1 MNDQSGGFPQN
12 GAVAPFSNA
21 GLPSVAMRDLVV
33 AARAKKGSQVS
44 PSEIWRV
51 IRKWWWL
58 IAGIVLACLLAAIA
72 LSLLVTPEYRAR
84 TTLEINREGVQP
96 VNMGNLQGAQ
106 SGFFQDRDFINTQ
119 AGLLRS
125 RALAERVARSINLAN
140 NSAYV
145 NPAMERTSRDSAA
158 TSIVA
163 ASLTVEPVRDSRL
176 IALSVDSPSPELAQ
190 RIANSYAETF
200 IRSSLE
206 RRFEANSYAR
216 NFLEQRL
223 GTIRANLERSE
234 RQLVEYAQRQGI
246 VTLNVSSA
254 SSQQGGSGG
263 EQPLDAVSLMQLNN
277 ALQNARAARIA
288 AEQRY
293 RQAEANRSNMTALE
307 SPTIQELSTRRAQLQ
322 AEYQEKLGIFQPDY
336 PQMVQL
342 RSRIDALSA
351 AIAQEGRNVSSSLRS
366 EFESA
371 RAQEAQ
377 LQERVDGLTRNLLN
391 LRERS
396 IQYTILQ
403 RDVDTNRALYDA
415 LLQRYKEVGVAGG
428 VGMNAVSVVDRA
440 QIPGAPF
447 KPNIPLNL
455 IIGLFAG
462 LVLGF
467 GSAFALEWMDDT
479 IKTPDDLTGKLQIA
493 SLGVI
498 PAAAKGSS
506 VQEDLSDSRSQISEA
521 YQSVRTALQ
530 FSTEHGVPRTL
541 LMTSTRAG
549 EGKSSTAL
557 SVAHAAAS
565 LGASV
570 LLIDADLR
578 KPSFR
583 GPSSQSDGLS
593 NLLAG
598 GDNLEECIHPTSSEG
613 LFLLPAG
620 KIPPNPA
627 ELLAAGRM
635 SKVLDKVTKMF
646 DYVVIDGPPVLGLA
660 DAPLLSSQCEGTLM
674 VVEAGAIRRTAALN
688 AVNRLRAADAN
699 IVGGILTKFNATKS
713 GYGYGYGYG
722 YGEDGG
728 KYAYAEG
735 EKPKRQ
741 IELLKSA

>member
-21 GLPSVAMRDLVV
+21 GLPSMAMRDMVV
-33 AARAKKGSQVS
+33 AARAKQASPIN
-44 PSEIWRV
+44 PSEIWRI

-84 TTLEINREGVQP
+84 TTVEINREGVQP
-96 VNMGNLQGAQ
+96 VQMGNIQTPSSA
-106 SGFFQDRDFINTQ
+106 FFQDRDFINTQ

-125 RALAERVARSINLAN
+125 RALAERVSRSINLAN
-140 NSAYV
+140 NAAFV
-145 NPAMERTSRDSAA
+145 NPALEREARTDAA

-163 ASLTVEPVRDSRL
+163 GSLTVEPVRDSRL
-176 IALSVDSPSPELAQ
+176 IGLSVESTSPELAM

-223 GTIRANLERSE
+223 GTIRARLEQSE
-234 RQLVEYAQRQGI
+234 RQLVAYAQRQGI
-246 VTLNVSSA
+246 VTLNVNSNSSA
-254 SSQQGGSGG
+254 QGGSGS

-293 RQAEANRSNMTALE
+293 RQAEANRSNMTAME
-307 SPTIQELSTRRAQLQ
+307 NSTIQELSTRRAQLQ

-336 PQMVQL
+336 PQMIQL
-342 RSRIDALSA
+342 RTRIDALGA

-371 RAQEAQ
+371 RAQESQ
-377 LQERVDGLTRNLLN
+377 LQERVDGLTRNLLS

-440 QIPGAPF
+440 QMPSSPF

-455 IIGLFAG
+455 IIGLLGG
-462 LVLGF
+462 LVLGL

-479 IKTPDDLTGKLQIA
+479 IKTPDDLMSKLQIA

-506 VQEDLSDSRSQISEA
+506 VQDELSDARSQISEA

-541 LMTSTRAG
+541 LVSSTRAG

-557 SVAHAAAS
+557 SVANAAAS
-565 LGASV
+565 LGATV

-598 GDNLEECIHPTSSEG
+598 GDNLEECIHPTSQEG

-635 SKVLDKVTKMF
+635 SKVLERVTKMF

-722 YGEDGG
+722 YGDGDG

-735 EKPKRQ
+735 DKPKRQ

>member
-1 MNDQSGGFPQN
+1 MN
-12 GAVAPFSNA
+12 
-21 GLPSVAMRDLVV
+21 
-33 AARAKKGSQVS
+33 
-44 PSEIWRV
+44 
-51 IRKWWWL
+51 
-58 IAGIVLACLLAAIA
+58 
-72 LSLLVTPEYRAR
+72 PEFGWITSA
-84 TTLEINREGVQP
+84 
-96 VNMGNLQGAQ
+96 
-106 SGFFQDRDFINTQ
+106 SFFQDRDYINTQ

-125 RALAERVARSINLAN
+125 RALAERVARSLNLAN
-140 NSAYV
+140 
-145 NPAMERTSRDSAA
+145 DG
-158 TSIVA
+158 SIVDP
-163 ASLTVEPVRDSRL
+163 SLDRVARDNIVTGIVAGSLAVEPIRDSRL
-176 IALSVDSPSPELAQ
+176 IALTVESTSPDLAA
-190 RIANSYAETF
+190 RIANAYAETF

-223 GTIRANLERSE
+223 GTIRARLEQSE
-234 RQLVEYAQRQGI
+234 RQLVAYAQRQGI
-246 VTLNVSSA
+246 VSLNVDSGSA
-254 SSQQGGSGG
+254 TDGGSRS
-263 EQPLDAVSLMQLNN
+263 EQPLDAMSLVQLNN
-277 ALQNARAARIA
+277 SLQQARAARIA

-293 RQAEANRSNMTALE
+293 RQAQMNQSTTQALE
-307 SPTIQELSTRRAQLQ
+307 NPVIQELQTRRGQLQ

-342 RSRIDALSA
+342 RTRIQALEREIASA
-351 AIAQEGRNVSSSLRS
+351 SRNVSSSLRS
-366 EFESA
+366 EFEA
-371 RAQEAQ
+371 AQAQEAQ
-377 LQERVDGLTRNLLN
+377 LQQRVDGLTRNLLN

-440 QIPGAPF
+440 QTPGAPF

-455 IIGLFAG
+455 MIGLFAG

-479 IKTPDDLTGKLQIA
+479 IKTPDDLISKLQIA

-498 PAAAKGSS
+498 PAAPKGSS
-506 VQEDLSDSRSQISEA
+506 VQDDLSDARSQISEA
-521 YQSVRTALQ
+521 YQSVRTSLQ
-530 FSTEHGVPRTL
+530 FSTEHGMPRTL
-541 LMTSTRAG
+541 LISSTRAG

-557 SVAHAAAS
+557 SIAHAAAS

-583 GPSSQSDGLS
+583 GPSSQADGLS

-598 GDNLEECIHPTSSEG
+598 AEDIEACIHPTTQEG

-627 ELLAAGRM
+627 ELLAAGRLTRILER
-635 SKVLDKVTKMF
+635 VGQMF
-646 DYVVIDGPPVLGLA
+646 DFVIIDGPPVLGLA
-660 DAPLLSSQCEGTLM
+660 DAPLLASQCEGTMM
-674 VVEAGAIRRTAALN
+674 VIEAGAIRRTAALN
-688 AVNRLRAADAN
+688 AVNRLRSADAN
-699 IVGGILTKFNATKS
+699 IVGGILTKFSATKS

-722 YGEDGG
+722 YGDGDG

-735 EKPKRQ
+735 DKPKRQ